1 MLTVIQ
7 KWGDSQGLHFT
18 KSILDKAHLSIG
30 DEVKVTVQERQ
41 IIVKSRT
48 IQQNQYNTAQNY
60 EPPNPAQS
68 LEKHVMPVVATR
80 HEHITINKNNVPMI
94 AGTNIKVVEVV
105 LDKIAYGWSPEE
117 IHFQH
122 PHLTLGQIHS
132 ALAYYWDHQEEID
145 RDIEQRLEFVE
156 KLRQEATGHSKFKAR
171 LKAKGLI

>member
-7 KWGDSQGLHFT
+7 KWGNTQGLHFT

-41 IIVKSRT
+41 IIVKPRT
-48 IQQNQYNTAQNY
+48 RRQSQY
-60 EPPNPAQS
+60 NPAQS
-68 LEKHVMPVVATR
+68 LEKDVMPVVATR
-80 HEHITINKNNVPMI
+80 HEHITINEKNVPMI